1 MKIVLRYELSAVLL
15 LMILV
20 AGCFTSNNMFSNK
33 GDVLQIVA
41 STVEE
46 VEKVLYYD
54 DSGDVY
60 EVTPSNSG
68 NVLALVQARIINQKS
83 TQISLFVDES
93 AANLS
98 IIESPKADPIYYLE
112 RGVKS
117 SEVIPSEYKY
127 GPFIWGQVDIPLGY
141 EINGWMMFEVT
152 KGSEYHSFI
161 WEDEDFVRIMYPR

>member
-54 DSGDVY
+54 D
-60 EVTPSNSG
+60 
-68 NVLALVQARIINQKS
+68 L
-83 TQISLFVDES
+83 SL
-93 AANLS
+93 
-98 IIESPKADPIYYLE
+98 IHI
-112 RGVKS
+112 
-117 SEVIPSEYKY
+117 
-127 GPFIWGQVDIPLGY
+127 
-141 EINGWMMFEVT
+141 
-152 KGSEYHSFI
+152 
-161 WEDEDFVRIMYPR
+161 